1 MDSEYSQILP
11 FLEINE
17 NYDRLIHLLGL
28 RVTWIILKGSAD
40 TMEPIIVLIWL
51 NILATTVLLIIF
63 THAHTRTHTRIHTHT
78 HTHTRTH
85 ARTHVHTHTHI
96 STHTDLVDLFPIL
109 Q

>member
-17 NYDRLIHLLGL
+17 NYDRLIHLLGF

-63 THAHTRTHTRIHTHT
+63 THAHTRTHTHKHTH
-78 HTHTRTH
+78 RFSWF
-85 ARTHVHTHTHI
+85 I
-96 STHTDLVDLFPIL
+96 SYIAVTALKYETPGV
-109 Q
+109 